1 MIKQFKKNQGMVLPL
16 TVVIVF
22 FVSFL
27 AIAIVSMTSFS
38 IKIRINQINTIE
50 HQIVLENTMYS
61 HLNDFNQGLNSD
73 NSVKIQYLDFN
84 TSWLN
89 ESFLVKII
97 LESSNNYHISLK
109 TSNPY
114 SEVMLEAT
122 ILFNEDT
129 TTYKITKWGFV

>member
-38 IKIRINQINTIE
+38 IKMRINQINTIE

-61 HLNDFNQGLNSD
+61 HLNEFTQGLNSD
-73 NSVKIQYLDFN
+73 KSVKEKYLDFN

-89 ESFLVKII
+89 ESFLVKITFV
-97 LESSNNYHISLK
+97 ESNNYHISLK

-114 SEVMLEAT
+114 SEVLLEVT
-122 ILFNEDT
+122 IFLNED